1 MSSTRKAPTGSQ
13 PHEAGSQSV
22 WLVAGHSVWHC
33 NQRLSRQ
40 DTLHIVFQS
49 KLVNVAAITS
59 CILEMY
65 VIGGESCSFSLEG
78 DYAYTDKQENI
89 GKDAY

>member
-1 MSSTRKAPTGSQ
+1 M
-13 PHEAGSQSV
+13 
-22 WLVAGHSVWHC
+22 
-33 NQRLSRQ
+33 
-40 DTLHIVFQS
+40 LHIVFQS
-49 KLVNVAAITS
+49 KLVNVAVITS

-65 VIGGESCSFSLEG
+65 VIGGESCSFSLES